1 MNKRQIIASL
11 SNIANELDNNGLYKE
26 ATSLTKTMQRL
37 ALDGDQYEQDL
48 MNANSPSELNLPL
61 KGHSPSVQHYIDYR
75 INNDRG
81 AKRPNKLE
89 QMLHREEF
97 EHITEMDSLFNFVFS
112 KGTMPKN
119 LFNEIFT
126 NENMAVQFARY
137 IYSNFPTREGRQWW
151 KLFFGQY
158 TNEINE
164 ILDRILVNIDSEE
177 EEKMKGRERYLN
189 QDLKKQVS
197 YSMFRLRDTGILP
210 DEVVSKFNAIN
221 EYTVE
226 TRARPSTMQMDLQQS
241 PAYKFLKSDEEELNN
256 E

>member
-1 MNKRQIIASL
+1 MNKKQILAQL
-11 SNIANELDNNGLYKE
+11 AKIANELDNLDLHNE
-26 ATSLTKTMQRL
+26 ADSTTNVMKRL

-48 MNANSPSELNLPL
+48 MNVNSPSQLNLPL

-81 AKRPNKLE
+81 AKRPNRLQ
-89 QMLHREEF
+89 QMIHKEEF

-119 LFNEIFT
+119 LFYEIFT
-126 NENMAVQFARY
+126 NLNMAVQFVRY
-137 IYSNFPTREGRQWW
+137 IDSNFPTREGRQWW

-158 TNEINE
+158 TNEIND
-164 ILDRILVNIDSEE
+164 ILDRILVKIDLEK
-177 EEKMKGRERYLN
+177 EEKMNGRERYLN

-226 TRARPSTMQMDLQQS
+226 TRANPSTMKMDLQRS
-241 PAYKFLKSDEEELNN
+241 PEYKFLKSDEEEQDR
-256 E
+256 

>member
-1 MNKRQIIASL
+1 MNKRQIVASL
-11 SNIANELDNNGLYKE
+11 SKIANELDNNGLYKE
-26 ATSLTKTMQRL
+26 ATALTKTMQRL

-48 MNANSPSELNLPL
+48 TNANSPTNLNLPL
-61 KGHSPSVQHYIDYR
+61 QGHSPSVQHYIDQR

-81 AKRPNKLE
+81 ARRPNKLE
-89 QMLHREEF
+89 QMIHREKF

-126 NENMAVQFARY
+126 NSSMAVQFARY
-137 IYSNFPTREGRQWW
+137 IDSNFPTKEGRQWW

-164 ILDRILVNIDSEE
+164 ILDRILVNTDFEE

-197 YSMFRLRDTGILP
+197 DCMFRLRDEGILP

-221 EYTVE
+221 EYNFE
-226 TRARPSTMQMDLQQS
+226 TRTRPHAMQMDLERS
-241 PAYKFLKSDEEELNN
+241 PEYKFLKSEEE
-256 E
+256 